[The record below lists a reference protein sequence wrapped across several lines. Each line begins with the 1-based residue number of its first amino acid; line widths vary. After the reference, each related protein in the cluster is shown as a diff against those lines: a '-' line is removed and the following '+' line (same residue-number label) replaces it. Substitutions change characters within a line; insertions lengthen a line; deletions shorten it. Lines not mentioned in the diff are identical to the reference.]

1 MHVSIWVEGCVSLM
15 EDNPT
20 LCGHLGHGIV
30 GVAMLQTRTSDVQ
43 TMVRGSS
50 GREAP
55 STTWSPE
62 QDQPLRLAR
71 RDLAVDSKV
80 LVGKE
85 HGTCVDTGDA
95 GRGGQATATSWK
107 GQGWA
112 EGSGSTD
119 GRLHMMAGE
128 VEEDHVVRTMQWEQA
143 SVGHVSLGYVA
154 GVDRWKMRRELRQS
168 S

>member
-1 MHVSIWVEGCVSLM
+1 MHVSIWVEECVSLT

-20 LCGHLGHGIV
+20 LCGHLSHGIV
-30 GVAMLQTRTSDVQ
+30 DVAMLQTRTSDAQ
-43 TMVRGSS
+43 TMVRDSS

-62 QDQPLRLAR
+62 QDQLLRPVR

-85 HGTCVDTGDA
+85 HGTWVDTGDA

-112 EGSGSTD
+112 EGSGSSD
-119 GRLHMMAGE
+119 DRLHMMVGE
-128 VEEDHVVRTMQWEQA
+128 VEEDHVERTT
-143 SVGHVSLGYVA
+143 H
-154 GVDRWKMRRELRQS
+154 
-168 S
+168 

>member
-1 MHVSIWVEGCVSLM
+1 MM
-15 EDNPT
+15 EDNST

-30 GVAMLQTRTSDVQ
+30 GVAMLQTRTSDAQ
-43 TMVRGSS
+43 MMVRGSS

-55 STTWSPE
+55 STTWSLE
-62 QDQPLRLAR
+62 QDQPLRPAR

-112 EGSGSTD
+112 EGSESSD
-119 GRLHMMAGE
+119 DRLHMKAGE
-128 VEEDHVVRTMQWEQA
+128 VEEDHVERTTHWEQA
-143 SVGHVSLGYVA
+143 SVGHVSLGCVVD
-154 GVDRWKMRRELRQS
+154 VDRWKMKRELRQS